1 MLGVELGTCNFRG
14 CWNDAT
20 TKGFIYGHYRDKKD
34 SKDKFIDVVA
44 CDDHAK
50 EKDFYP
56 KENRNETNI

>member
-1 MLGVELGTCNFRG
+1 MMQLRKVLSTDIIE
-14 CWNDAT
+14 
-20 TKGFIYGHYRDKKD
+20 IKKD